1 MSRSRCRG
9 KHDFNILY
17 TAVRDFSE
25 KSGWLSPLECCAVL
39 AGRKPKLQHLALREV
54 RPKPLQAK
62 GPRRIGMNRVV
73 LLAATFVLSTGV
85 MLGQSSPTATDTG
98 RPTAAPDQTQRG
110 DTSTRLRLSC
120 LISPRKRRPIPIA
133 PGAPPDTALP
143 NPTVEDQQPGNSTTG
158 SPSSTMGTTGST
170 PGTDQSTSG
179 NKSATT
185 PDNVQVPTGD
195 NTQNPRPDSTE
206 PHDKYPSGSSNP
218 SSSANGAS
226 GNDMS
231 GTTPRPDGT
240 TTTSPTPNNPTPH
253 IATHV
258 PDPGTETNPAS
269 MELSAATKIRN

>member
-1 MSRSRCRG
+1 
-9 KHDFNILY
+9 
-17 TAVRDFSE
+17 
-25 KSGWLSPLECCAVL
+25 
-39 AGRKPKLQHLALREV
+39 
-54 RPKPLQAK
+54 
-62 GPRRIGMNRVV
+62 

-110 DTSTRLRLSC
+110 THATPPIVPHQPPETSANPDR
-120 LISPRKRRPIPIA
+120 

-143 NPTVEDQQPGNSTTG
+143 NTTVDDQQPGNSTTG

-206 PHDKYPSGSSNP
+206 PHDKYHSGSSNP
-218 SSSANGAS
+218 SSSANGAGS
-226 GNDMS
+226 NDMS
-231 GTTPRPDGT
+231 GTTPRPDS
-240 TTTSPTPNNPTPH
+240 TTTSPAPDNPTPH

-258 PDPGTETNPAS
+258 PDPGSETNPAS